1 MAIAQTGHT
10 CIRLGQSF
18 APKLTSK
25 VEELDPQKVDP
36 LRSLANGRNRPILAG
51 RSLYE
56 IGFGSAYSY
65 RFWRDGWL
73 VVAMSQFV
81 VMPRHNHVTKH
92 RYAE

>member
-1 MAIAQTGHT
+1 M
-10 CIRLGQSF
+10 
-18 APKLTSK
+18 
-25 VEELDPQKVDP
+25 
-36 LRSLANGRNRPILAG
+36 
-51 RSLYE
+51 YE
-56 IGFGSAYSY
+56 IVFGSAYSY